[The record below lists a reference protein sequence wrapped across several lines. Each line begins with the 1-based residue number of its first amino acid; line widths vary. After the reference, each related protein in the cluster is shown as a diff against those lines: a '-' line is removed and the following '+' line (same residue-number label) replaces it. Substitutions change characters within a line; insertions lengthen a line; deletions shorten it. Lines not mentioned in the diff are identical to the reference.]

1 MPLPGQ
7 SAKVF
12 TGMHAG
18 SERESM
24 KLRIILVIAVVVGLL
39 AALLT
44 RQYLKAR
51 EREVDK
57 RLAEISRRY
66 RRVRVVTVEKP
77 LPAGTVLAAKDLR
90 SMEVFEQ
97 QLRQDAVLEDQYRTL
112 IGRKLLNRLDTG
124 TPIFWSDI
132 EGGAP
137 GSRGLAGDIKSGMRA
152 LSINVGGAAAVS
164 GMVRPNDR
172 IDVIGT
178 FSFPSR
184 QHPGE
189 LELVT
194 LTIIQD
200 VTILATGLETAKSL
214 AGASGRAGS
223 YNMVT
228 LEVTPR
234 EAEMLVFAEQIKGRL
249 ALALRNPDDV
259 NYEPSLP
266 RVNFEK
272 IEAEIEALNL
282 HRQRTILRKR
292 E

>member
-1 MPLPGQ
+1 
-7 SAKVF
+7 
-12 TGMHAG
+12 
-18 SERESM
+18 M
-24 KLRIILVIAVVVGLL
+24 KQRIVLIIAVVVGLL

-44 RQYLKAR
+44 RQYLVAKN
-51 EREVDK
+51 REVDQTIAK
-57 RLAEISRRY
+57 IKGKY
-66 RRVRVVTVEKP
+66 KTVEVVVAARP
-77 LPAGTVLAAKDLR
+77 IPAGSVLTAADIGPLSVVER
-90 SMEVFEQ
+90 
-97 QLRQDAVLEDQYRTL
+97 QLRPDAVRSEDFRDL
-112 IGRKLLNRLDTG
+112 LNRKTLNRLDAG
-124 TPIFWSDI
+124 APIFWSDI
-132 EGGAP
+132 AGGAP
-137 GSRGLAGDIKSGMRA
+137 GSRGLAEDIKPGCRA
-152 LSINVGGAAAVS
+152 MSINVSGAAAVS

-184 QHPGE
+184 EHPGE

-200 VTILATGLETAKSL
+200 VTVLATGNETAKTMIS
-214 AGASGRAGS
+214 GAARSGS

-249 ALALRNPDDV
+249 SLALRNPSDV
-259 NYEPSLP
+259 HYETELP

-272 IEAEIEALNL
+272 IEEEIENLNTY
-282 HRQRTILRKR
+282 RQHTLLRKR

>member
-1 MPLPGQ
+1 
-7 SAKVF
+7 
-12 TGMHAG
+12 
-18 SERESM
+18 M
-24 KLRIILVIAVVVGLL
+24 KQNLILVIAVVVGLL
-39 AALLT
+39 AAFMT
-44 RQYLKAR
+44 FRYLAAKDNEVKAHR
-51 EREVDK
+51 ASIDQK
-57 RLAEISRRY
+57 Y
-66 RRVRVVTVEKP
+66 RRVYVVTVNKP
-77 LPAGTVLAAKDLR
+77 LPAGSVLTENDLR
-90 SMEVFEQ
+90 SLEVVEH
-97 QLRQDAVLEDQYRTL
+97 QLRHDAVREEQYPAL
-112 IGRKLLNRLDTG
+112 LNRKTLNRLDIG

-152 LSINVGGAAAVS
+152 ISINVSGAAAVS

-178 FSFPSR
+178 FSFPSP
-184 QHPGE
+184 QNPAE

-200 VTILATGLETAKSL
+200 VTVLATGTETAKTL
-214 AGASGRAGS
+214 ATAHTRPGGYG
-223 YNMVT
+223 MVT

-249 ALALRNPDDV
+249 ALALRNPSDV
-259 NYEPSLP
+259 HYESELP

-272 IEAEIEALNL
+272 IEAEIESLNL
-282 HRQRTILRKR
+282 YRQRTLLRKR

>member
-1 MPLPGQ
+1 
-7 SAKVF
+7 
-12 TGMHAG
+12 
-18 SERESM
+18 M
-24 KLRIILVIAVVVGLL
+24 KQRIILVIAVVTGLL

-51 EREVDK
+51 DREIDQ
-57 RLAEISRRY
+57 RLAQIKQDY
-66 RRVRVVTVEKP
+66 RRVSVVTVAKP
-77 LPAGTVLAAKDLR
+77 LPAGTVISANDLR
-90 SMEVFEQ
+90 SLKVFEQ
-97 QLRQDAVLEDQYRTL
+97 QLRHDVVLEENYRSL
-112 IGRKLLNRLDTG
+112 LNRRLLNRLDVG

-152 LSINVGGAAAVS
+152 LSINVAGAAAVS

-184 QHPGE
+184 EHPGE

-200 VTILATGLETAKSL
+200 VTVLATGLETAKSL
-214 AGASGRAGS
+214 AGQTGRAGS
-223 YNMVT
+223 YNTVT

-249 ALALRNPDDV
+249 SLALRNPDDV
-259 NYEPSLP
+259 HYEPSLP
-266 RVNFEK
+266 RVNFDK

>member
-1 MPLPGQ
+1 
-7 SAKVF
+7 
-12 TGMHAG
+12 
-18 SERESM
+18 M
-24 KLRIILVIAVVVGLL
+24 KLRIILVIAVVIGLL

-44 RQYLKAR
+44 RQYLKAKD
-51 EREVDK
+51 REVDK

-77 LPAGTVLAAKDLR
+77 LPAGTVLAATDLR
-90 SMEVFEQ
+90 YMEVFEQ
-97 QLRQDAVLEDQYRTL
+97 QLRPDAVIDDQYRAL
-112 IGRKLLNRLDTG
+112 INRRLLNRLDTG

-152 LSINVGGAAAVS
+152 LSINVSGAAAVS

-189 LELVT
+189 MELVT
-194 LTIIQD
+194 LTVIQD
-200 VTILATGLETAKSL
+200 VTVLATGTETAKTL
-214 AGASGRAGS
+214 AGAPGRAGS

-228 LEVTPR
+228 IEVTPR

-259 NYEPSLP
+259 HYEPSLP

-272 IEAEIEALNL
+272 IEAEIESLNL

>member
-1 MPLPGQ
+1 
-7 SAKVF
+7 
-12 TGMHAG
+12 
-18 SERESM
+18 M
-24 KLRIILVIAVVVGLL
+24 KQRIILVLAVFIGLL
-39 AALLT
+39 AAFLT
-44 RQYLKAR
+44 HHYLAAKDQ
-51 EREVDK
+51 EVK
-57 RLAEISRRY
+57 NRLAAIEKRY
-66 RRVRVVTVEKP
+66 RQVRVMTVDKP
-77 LPAGTVLAAKDLR
+77 LPAGTVLTARDLG
-90 SMEVFEQ
+90 SIPVVEQ
-97 QLRQDAVLEDQYRTL
+97 QLRPDAVLEEQYRDL
-112 IGRKLLNRLDTG
+112 LNRKTLNRLDSG

-132 EGGAP
+132 DGGAP
-137 GSRGLAGDIKSGMRA
+137 GSRGLAGDIKNGMRA
-152 LSINVGGAAAVS
+152 LSINVNGAAAVS

-200 VTILATGLETAKSL
+200 VTVLATGTDTAKSL
-214 AGASGRAGS
+214 IGASSRAGGGYS
-223 YNMVT
+223 TVT

-249 ALALRNPDDV
+249 SLALRNPGDV
-259 NYEPSLP
+259 HYEPTLP

-272 IEAEIEALNL
+272 IETEIEALNL
-282 HRQRTILRKR
+282 HRQRTLLRKR